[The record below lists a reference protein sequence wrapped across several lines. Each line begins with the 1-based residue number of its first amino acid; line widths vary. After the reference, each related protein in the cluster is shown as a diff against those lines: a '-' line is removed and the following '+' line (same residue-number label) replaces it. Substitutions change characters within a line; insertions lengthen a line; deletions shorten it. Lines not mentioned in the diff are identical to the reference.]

1 MSGMPNSNFKNV
13 NLFKSLYIS
22 AKQALAFM
30 FNKKST
36 KFRLISF
43 YLFCAGL
50 HFLLFRALK

>member
-30 FNKKST
+30 FNKK
-36 KFRLISF
+36 KYEI
-43 YLFCAGL
+43 
-50 HFLLFRALK
+50 